1 MGTSLAFPFVQPA
14 ITTEYPDQTSTMQSS
29 QFLDGPVM
37 ANLSLVNLLDH
48 RVTHRGGVGGGGPGG
63 VPGKNASVGVVG
75 GGPSGVL
82 GDIGG
87 VAGNGHTKNI
97 TSPDPHR
104 AGGVTGAIWPMS
116 TGMSYMRRWRG

>member
-1 MGTSLAFPFVQPA
+1 
-14 ITTEYPDQTSTMQSS
+14 MQSS

-48 RVTHRGGVGGGGPGG
+48 RVTHRGGVGGGGPEG

-87 VAGNGHTKNI
+87 VAGNGHTK
-97 TSPDPHR
+97 TSPRQIPIEP
-104 AGGVTGAIWPMS
+104 AESQVPYG
-116 TGMSYMRRWRG
+116 RRPRECHP

>member
-1 MGTSLAFPFVQPA
+1 MGTSLAFTFVQPA

-37 ANLSLVNLLDH
+37 ANLSLANLLNH

-75 GGPSGVL
+75 GGPAGVL

-87 VAGNGHTKNI
+87 GGDHIYIINI
-97 TSPDPHR
+97 YLYIH
-104 AGGVTGAIWPMS
+104 I
-116 TGMSYMRRWRG
+116 Y

>member
-37 ANLSLVNLLDH
+37 ANLSLANLLNH

-87 VAGNGHTKNI
+87 VAGNGHTK
-97 TSPDPHR
+97 TSPRQIPIEPAESQVPYGRCPRECH
-104 AGGVTGAIWPMS
+104 T
-116 TGMSYMRRWRG
+116 

>member
-1 MGTSLAFPFVQPA
+1 
-14 ITTEYPDQTSTMQSS
+14 
-29 QFLDGPVM
+29 M

-87 VAGNGHTKNI
+87 AVATIHT
-97 TSPDPHR
+97 
-104 AGGVTGAIWPMS
+104 
-116 TGMSYMRRWRG
+116 Y